1 MLLCVANFQLFV
13 LFFIKYD
20 LPCPF
25 PPTPPTPVCQLRE
38 KYFISEGKV
47 TDKIKM
53 LPDQLSCSL
62 NCRRL
67 NIGF

>member
-1 MLLCVANFQLFV
+1 MTCLV
-13 LFFIKYD
+13 
-20 LPCPF
+20 
-25 PPTPPTPVCQLRE
+25 PPPHPTPVCQLRE
-38 KYFISEGKV
+38 QYFISEGKV